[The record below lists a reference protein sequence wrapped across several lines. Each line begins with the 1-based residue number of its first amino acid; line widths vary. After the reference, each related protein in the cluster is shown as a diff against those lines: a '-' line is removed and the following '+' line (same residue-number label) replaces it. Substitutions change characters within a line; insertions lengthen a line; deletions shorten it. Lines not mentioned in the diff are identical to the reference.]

1 MKKITRTRLAGAVV
15 SGVSLILQ
23 PLAATIVAGAMQA
36 QPAAKPAGAA
46 AKPAAQTPAKTTTAA
61 TAKPAAG
68 STAVPIDGGWPRAY
82 DLASG
87 GSMLVYQPQISSWE
101 TQKHLVAVQRRVA
114 SRHGR
119 GEAGARDGQ
128 VRSRHERL
136 GRRPPGQAA
145 EPQDRRSE
153 FPDAAE
159 RAGAGDYG
167 RRSTRR
173 FPTTIESSRSIA
185 CWRTSTRVRSS
196 RRTSKA

>member
-36 QPAAKPAGAA
+36 QPAAKPAGAS

-87 GSMLVYQPQISSWE
+87 GSILVYQPQISSWDS
-101 TQKHLVAVQRRVA
+101 QKHLVAFSAVSHRATGAEKPALGTVKL
-114 SRHGR
+114 
-119 GEAGARDGQ
+119 EADTT
-128 VRSRHERL
+128 RL
-136 GRRPPGQAA
+136 GCRPARQAA
-145 EPQDRRSE
+145 KPEDRRSE
-153 FPDAAE
+153 LLDVCRKIKCA
-159 RAGAGDYG
+159 R
-167 RRSTRR
+167 
-173 FPTTIESSRSIA
+173 SRS
-185 CWRTSTRVRSS
+185 TSTRPCL
-196 RRTSKA
+196 TAIA